1 MKSSN
6 ETSVLYLSRAL
17 FRNDGVCA
25 ERRPEVVSEWDFED
39 AVSAGISSGVLMVVA
54 LVVAVSELVFFT
66 PVMHQRFA

>member
-25 ERRPEVVSEWDFED
+25 ERRLEVVSEWDFED
-39 AVSAGISSGVLMVVA
+39 AVSAGISSGVLI
-54 LVVAVSELVFFT
+54 LVVADSELVFFT